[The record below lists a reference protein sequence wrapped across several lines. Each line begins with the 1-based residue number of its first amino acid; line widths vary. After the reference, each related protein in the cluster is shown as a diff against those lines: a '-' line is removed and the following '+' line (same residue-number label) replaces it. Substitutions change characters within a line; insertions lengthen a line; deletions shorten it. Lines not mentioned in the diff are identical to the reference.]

1 MAATRRGQ
9 RLAMA
14 RRGTSPGVEA
24 EDRGGVL
31 EAVLPPSGF
40 GAAFHLV
47 DGAGVFAPKWVE
59 VRCPGSTERIVT
71 YDKPGV
77 GNAATRT
84 VECYYRDPAGLDV
97 HLIGILPPASG

>member
-1 MAATRRGQ
+1 MSTCGGHAAGSAVGDGETGY
-9 RLAMA
+9 LA
-14 RRGTSPGVEA
+14 GVEA

-40 GAAFHLV
+40 GVTFHLV
-47 DGAGVFAPKWVE
+47 DGTGVFAPKWVE
-59 VRCPGSTERIVT
+59 VRCPDSTEWIVT

-77 GNAATRT
+77 GNGATRT

-97 HLIGILPPASG
+97 HLIGI